1 MIKLLETRIDYL
13 LQSGISNI
21 TDKYLNLR
29 FEPEAR
35 TEIQLIQVNYH
46 TQSDYLELVFWA
58 DSTYTERHTQNETIQ
73 PVLDKFGRTPD
84 GKYILIANFYKVKRW
99 IGKYPEMINTNRQRL
114 YYYVKSLLHSCDARF
129 YSDDPSFYWQ
139 GVYED
144 LAQENM
150 SIYKFIGTNGKGIW
164 RDRHFQS
171 GGLAKPTIRVTK
183 HLAQVIMFIDDYIND
198 IVDYMLLI
206 ND

>member
-35 TEIQLIQVNYH
+35 SNIELIQVNYH
-46 TQSDYLELVFWA
+46 TKSDYLELVFWA
-58 DSTYTERHTQNETIQ
+58 DATYQDKNTDNQTIPQ
-73 PVLDKFGRTPD
+73 VEQRFGITPD
-84 GKYILIANFYKVKRW
+84 GKYLLVVDFLKVKRW
-99 IGKYPEMINTNRQRL
+99 LRDYDTYMTTNKQRL
-114 YYYVKSLLHSCDARF
+114 YYYIKSLVHNCDAKF

-139 GVYED
+139 GVFED
-144 LAQENM
+144 LSMEKM
-150 SIYKFIGTNGKGIW
+150 SIYPFTGTNGRGIW

-171 GGLAKPTIRVTK
+171 GGLQNPKIRVTK
-183 HLAQVIMFIDDYIND
+183 HIAQVIMFIDDYIQD
-198 IVDYMLLI
+198 IVDYMI
-206 ND
+206 KIPD